1 VAVLI
6 FRHPGIRRSGK
17 WLIAAMILVALSF
30 PFGSHLEPWMYQLP
44 LMLYAATAT
53 GLLLLRYTSI
63 PDSSRRPTDF
73 PQRSKG

>member
-1 VAVLI
+1 
-6 FRHPGIRRSGK
+6 
-17 WLIAAMILVALSF
+17 MILVALSF